1 MGFHWNIDIEEFK
14 PDAHPQDAGV
24 NFSVGPIE
32 FTNDESLTVKAFVN
46 RINKAFESTYDS
58 GRHDILYTLK
68 ARFAPMPKNKPVDPG
83 AAVQNHIGFNAAR
96 NSRQFLV
103 QYEISNLDNRSF
115 KFRFATGE
123 HGQQAQDTVGGAV
136 GTGLPPRA
144 EITISNQANIQ
155 PLVMKHCKITSV
167 ITDKPPVPP
176 DIVFI
181 PYKGKNN
188 KLLLLFAPNVGRT
201 QSVPIPL
208 ATSDSAFI
216 IEEYYSQKDMVITAD
231 QIGGLTEK
239 ITYASDDPIR
249 TYEIF
254 RIEEKPTSYASFIG
268 NKLATVEEQLAPGKF
283 STGASYL
290 DTIRPN
296 VKYYYCARSIDRHQN
311 ISNPTFIFELEL
323 VDNAGQ
329 LYLMKKLFT
338 FESVPQQPVRTARRL
353 MAIEPAHLQ
362 RVLGSQPLPEG
373 ALHTAPPSNSIGAA
387 ADSVWDK
394 KFKIRIRSK
403 KTGKKMDLNITFK
416 NTGVTNP

>member
-1 MGFHWNIDIEEFK
+1 MGFHWYIDIEEK
-14 PDAHPQDAGV
+14 EPRV
-24 NFSVGPIE
+24 NLSVGPIE
-32 FTNDESLTVKAFVN
+32 FINDEGVEVPDLVS
-46 RINKAFESTYDS
+46 RINSAFQSHYDD
-58 GRHDILYTLK
+58 GRHDTLYTIR
-68 ARFAPMPKNKPVDPG
+68 ARFAPMPSSTSGGGATGATKTAHHPG
-83 AAVQNHIGFNAAR
+83 YKLAKQH
-96 NSRQFLV
+96 RQFLV
-103 QYEISNLDNRSF
+103 QYEVQNLDNRSF
-115 KFRFATGE
+115 RLKFATGE
-123 HGQQAQDTVGGAV
+123 HGQTAQKDIAGSHPGQLGGA
-136 GTGLPPRA
+136 PPRA
-144 EITISNQANIQ
+144 EITVKNMANIQ
-155 PLVMKHCKITSV
+155 PLVMKHCKVTSV

-188 KLLLLFAPNVGRT
+188 KLLLLFAPNLGHS

-208 ATSDSAFI
+208 ATSDSTFI
-216 IEEYYSQKDMVITAD
+216 IKEYYSQKDMVITAD
-231 QIGGLTEK
+231 QVGSLTEK
-239 ITYASDDPIR
+239 ITYASDDPVR

-268 NKLATVEEQLAPGKF
+268 NKLATVVEQLAPGKF

-290 DTIRPN
+290 DTISPN

-338 FESVPQQPVRTARRL
+338 FESTPQQPVRSARRL

-362 RVLGSQPLPEG
+362 RVLGSQPLPDG
-373 ALHTAPPSNSIGAA
+373 ALHTAPQSNSIGAA

-394 KFKIRIRSK
+394 KFKIRLRSK